1 MARYLVF
8 SSQYFILFIWLIP
21 GLHYADIVM
30 MTCLLFLVQS
40 ALPSLDLFDVGIRSV
55 TAVELFKHVT
65 DQHVAVIACT
75 ASIWLINIIIP
86 AILGAYFVFKLNFF
100 GNLKSN

>member
-1 MARYLVF
+1 V
-8 SSQYFILFIWLIP
+8 P
-21 GLHYADIVM
+21 GLHYADIIM

-86 AILGAYFVFKLNFF
+86 AILGTYFVFKLNFF